1 MMLILDTRVGL
12 KQQLNILHNYC
23 LKWSIM
29 VNLQEKELV
38 VFVSKNIRL
47 AQITIQIF
55 AVKVKDMKRG
65 FENNILGYTKR
76 TIQVL

>member
-1 MMLILDTRVGL
+1 
-12 KQQLNILHNYC
+12 
-23 LKWSIM
+23 M

-65 FENNILGYTKR
+65 FENK
-76 TIQVL
+76 